1 MGSGQNQQE
10 IRPLTH

>member
-1 MGSGQNQQE
+1 MGSGQNQEQ